1 VICRGVPRRTS
12 PWIVVPA
19 LIAVAYAIAVDIVA
33 CRAPDKGFQAFTGQR
48 IVDVT
53 PGGIADVAGLRE
65 GDVIVAVDGKRIAG
79 TLDYAFRVLR
89 REPGERVT
97 LVVSREGRHIATG
110 TGGVPV
116 VHHRTQLTA
125 ALTLQPSP
133 APVWA
138 LVSTAL
144 ACLLLVLGLIAR
156 ISRSEDVHARRFY
169 RVTSINAVLF
179 VGALSWTRL
188 IVHPVL
194 AAVFLLALFI
204 GPPIALQLSID
215 FPQRP
220 TTRKWRNL
228 PFYWSGLLAIGCAI
242 ALGFAIAEYATSDR
256 ALRWVVTFVAV
267 HCASIPIYSALG
279 LWSQIRAHREAQ
291 GEQRAQLR
299 WMLFGHAL
307 TALPGLVGIPLMA
320 VDVERF
326 LLVRYQP
333 IIIAVALLWSLGYGL
348 AILRIRLADVDALIR
363 SSLGYAVTT
372 GAAILVYLGVVLAA
386 AWITGALVG
395 DTGSLPYLV
404 AGVAAAIVFGPI
416 RGATTRWLDRRFFRD
431 RRHYIEALRRAGES
445 MALLREP
452 AELAREAVEQI
463 VAAVHAAGGAL
474 FVQQHGTWQVAH
486 AVGDVPPRPDGDTAV
501 PPEDGIAVAVADP
514 RTGSEPA
521 WLVLG
526 PRKSGDLYSTD
537 DTNLLAALASQLAVA
552 LANARSFGKIKT
564 LSRTLESQN
573 VEIRELRD
581 KLEDEN
587 RFLRKRVFAATEGA
601 TLVGDSKAIR
611 ELNKTIERV
620 APSDASVL
628 LLGES
633 GTGKGLLARLL
644 HATSPRAEQPFM
656 QVDCGAIAA
665 SVFESELFGHERGAF
680 TGATRMRRGPIEL
693 AHGGTLF
700 LDEIGELPL
709 ELQPK
714 LLRVLEDKL
723 VLRVGATQPVSVDVR
738 IIAATNRNLE
748 QMVAQGQFRE
758 DLYFRLRVVEI
769 TVPPLRARRADLPA
783 LCESLLPR
791 VARRAGYAVKP
802 VAQDALARMM
812 AYAWPGNVRELE
824 NVLERAL
831 VLGEAPQ
838 IIAEDLELS
847 DRAPHIEPVQDEESK
862 PHDAVMD
869 EIERRRLSAALAAA
883 EGNQSHAAKALGMP
897 RTTFINKLRR
907 HGLL

>member
-1 VICRGVPRRTS
+1 MICRGVPRRTS

-19 LIAVAYAIAVDIVA
+19 LVALAYAIAVDIVA
-33 CRAPDKGFQAFTGQR
+33 WRAPDKGFQAFTGQR
-48 IVDVT
+48 ITYVE
-53 PGGIADVAGLRE
+53 PGGVAERAGLRE
-65 GDVIVAVDGKRIAG
+65 GDVIVAVDGERIAG

-89 REPGERVT
+89 RHPGETVT
-97 LVVSREGRHIATG
+97 LDVVRKERRIETGR
-110 TGGVPV
+110 GGINVPV
-116 VHHRTQLTA
+116 DRAELSRT
-125 ALTLQPSP
+125 LTLEQSP
-133 APVWA
+133 PPFWA
-138 LVSTAL
+138 LVATLL
-144 ACLLLVLGLIAR
+144 AALLLVLGLLAR
-156 ISRSEDVHARRFY
+156 ISRSDDVHARRFY
-169 RVTSINAVLF
+169 RITSINAVLF
-179 VGALSWTRL
+179 VGALSWTKL
-188 IVHPVL
+188 IVHPLL
-194 AAVFLLALFI
+194 ASVFLLALFI
-204 GPPIALQLSID
+204 GPPTSLQLALA
-215 FPQRP
+215 FPLRE
-220 TTRKWRNL
+220 RRRWRL
-228 PFYWSGLLAIGCAI
+228 VPYLWSGVLGVACVIAIGFSA
-242 ALGFAIAEYATSDR
+242 AEYQHGDH
-256 ALRWVVTFVAV
+256 ALRWVVATIALQV
-267 HCASIPIYSALG
+267 ASIPIYSGIG
-279 LWSQIRAHREAQ
+279 LWAQVRAHRDAQ
-291 GEQRAQLR
+291 GELRAQLR

-307 TALPGLVGIPLMA
+307 TALPGLVGVPLMA
-320 VDVERF
+320 IDLDLF
-326 LLVRYQP
+326 LLVRYQW

-348 AILRIRLADVDALIR
+348 AILRVRLGDVDTLIK

-372 GAAILVYLGVVLAA
+372 TLAILVYVGVVLAA
-386 AWITGALVG
+386 GWLTGALVG
-395 DTGSLPYLV
+395 ETGPWPHLV

-416 RGATTRWLDRRFFRD
+416 RTATTSWLDRQFFRD
-431 RRHYIEALRRAGES
+431 RRHYVEALRRAGES
-445 MALLREP
+445 LALLREP

-463 VAAVHAAGGAL
+463 VAAVRAEGGAL
-474 FVQQHGTWQVAH
+474 FTQQEGAWLVAH
-486 AVGDVPPRPDGDTAV
+486 AVGNAPAV
-501 PPEDGIAVAVADP
+501 PHGDEVTPPDAGIAVPVADP

-537 DTNLLAALASQLAVA
+537 DTNLLGALASQLAVS
-552 LANARSFGKIKT
+552 LANARSFGKIKS
-564 LSRTLESQN
+564 LSRTLEAQN

-587 RFLRKRVFAATEGA
+587 RFLRKRVDAATEGA
-601 TLVGDSKAIR
+601 TLVGDSRALR
-611 ELNKTIERV
+611 ELKRTIERV
-620 APSDASVL
+620 AASDASVL

-644 HATSPRAEQPFM
+644 HATSARAEGPFM

-714 LLRVLEDKL
+714 LLRVLEDK
-723 VLRVGATQPVSVDVR
+723 VVMRVGATQPVAIDVR
-738 IIAATNRNLE
+738 IVAATNRNLE
-748 QMVAQGQFRE
+748 KMVAAGEFRE

-769 TVPPLRARRADLPA
+769 TVPPLRERRVDLPA

-802 VAQDALARMM
+802 IATDALARMM

-831 VLGEAPQ
+831 VLGEADE
-838 IIAEDLELS
+838 IVAADLELS
-847 DRAPHIEPVQDEESK
+847 DRAPPIEPVADEESR
-862 PHDAVMD
+862 PHEAVMD

-883 EGNQSHAAKALGMP
+883 EGNRSHAAKALGMP